1 MWYPIGSAYYLAR
14 LAENGRGIVL
24 ILIAAVII
32 GVLAWRRPRGWVV
45 WSLVVVIA
53 AAALAAL
60 SEDRDRDRNKNL
72 SAGNQISRSDQ
83 VRNPKQ
89 DQEVR
94 NLQVVKN
101 YHEENP
107 YV

>member
-32 GVLAWRRPRGWVV
+32 GVLAWRRPRGWLV

-72 SAGNQISRSDQ
+72 STGNQIFRSDQ
-83 VRNPKQ
+83 VIRSESEIYRSLKIITWKI
-89 DQEVR
+89 R
-94 NLQVVKN
+94 M
-101 YHEENP
+101 YS
-107 YV
+107 